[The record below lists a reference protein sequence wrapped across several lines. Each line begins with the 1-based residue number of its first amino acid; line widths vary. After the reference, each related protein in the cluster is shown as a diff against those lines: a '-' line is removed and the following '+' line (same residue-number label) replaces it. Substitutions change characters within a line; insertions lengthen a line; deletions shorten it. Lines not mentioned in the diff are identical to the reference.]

1 MAETSWRPVLGAAQR
16 RRERRLRSWYRHEQ
30 QTVRMALATFT
41 HHSALRGQKTARAR
55 EEERETKYTAAFRAT
70 VPPPE
75 PVLFD
80 LFEETGGGRPNL
92 LLEPQG
98 PQAGIQRHTMEHIA
112 DVVPMVQ
119 ILDIPGPQGVD
130 QLVEACRHL
139 DLHIPEQVI
148 EVPKISSS
156 RHSRV
161 RRVWFAEKTAEQ
173 LVEVPTIISYS
184 MLRTIEQ
191 TMDIPV
197 PRVRGGGGGGLQ
209 GFHPGQGI
217 PAAGVE
223 QTVEFPVP
231 QRRRKRTGGFLGF
244 FPGQNSTADV
254 EQNVDIPARG
264 GLHGFLPGQGSSSS
278 SRFPGG
284 ADEGIQGGFRTFS
297 RPEKSAGW
305 GPHSGSELGADF
317 TPWTPAAYAES
328 MAGADDEFEAE
339 SEAEVEEDAVTR
351 FAAGFRP
358 MRVCVRFLEFQQG
371 RPVRGCAYGD
381 RCTFAHSWAE
391 LHPEASE
398 HELYLASLFPE

>member
-1 MAETSWRPVLGAAQR
+1 M
-16 RRERRLRSWYRHEQ
+16 
-30 QTVRMALATFT
+30 
-41 HHSALRGQKTARAR
+41 ARAG
-55 EEERETKYTAAFRAT
+55 EEERETKYTAAFRVT

-119 ILDIPGPQGVD
+119 ILDIPVLLGAD

-139 DLHIPEQVI
+139 DLPIPEQAI
-148 EVPKISSS
+148 EVPKFSSTP
-156 RHSRV
+156 RPP
-161 RRVWFAEKTAEQ
+161 RRRILFAERMAEQ

-184 MLRTIEQ
+184 MLRTFEQ

-223 QTVEFPVP
+223 QIVEIPVP
-231 QRRRKRTGGFLGF
+231 QRRRQRTGGFQGF

-284 ADEGIQGGFRTFS
+284 ADERIQGGFRTFS

-328 MAGADDEFEAE
+328 RAGAYDESEAE
-339 SEAEVEEDAVTR
+339 SESEAGAEDGAVSR

-358 MRVCVRFLEFQQG
+358 WRVCVRFLEFQQG

-391 LHPEASE
+391 LHPEASA
-398 HELYLASLFPE
+398 HERYLASLFPE